1 MITKHLLDPQDAI
14 TMAKL
19 RPMLASTK
27 GSVTGPSARAPFDEL
42 MEQTPPADGVSYEK
56 AEVGGVPGWWCRP
69 TSAPADAAML
79 YFHGGAYVVGSAQ
92 VYQHFVGQVAARARV
107 SAFVPEYGLA
117 PEHPFPAAVDDAQAS
132 FEGLSNQG
140 FGKVALVGDSAGGGL
155 TLSLLSLLVA
165 QARDVSGLRPV
176 AAAVMSPWADLA
188 LSGESMETRAE
199 ADPLMTKDSLATTAR
214 LYLGT
219 HDPRDPQASPLYADL
234 AGLPPVRIH
243 VGEDEVLLDDSIR
256 YGKRLEAA
264 GGTVQVHT
272 WEGMVHVF
280 PSNLILRA
288 AQQALD
294 DVGAFLRQQ
303 LLATPDKTS
312 RGR

>member
-19 RPMLASTK
+19 RPILAYTK
-27 GSVTGPSARAPFDEL
+27 GSVTGPSARPPFDEL
-42 MEQTPPADGVSYEK
+42 MEQTPPADGVTYEK
-56 AEVGGVPGWWCRP
+56 TEVGGVPGWWCRP
-69 TSAPADAAML
+69 NGAPADAAIL
-79 YFHGGAYVVGSAQ
+79 YLHGGAYVVGSARA
-92 VYQHFVGQVAARARV
+92 YQHFVGQVAARARV
-107 SAFVPEYGLA
+107 PAFVPEYGLA
-117 PEHPFPAAVDDAQAS
+117 PEHRFPAAVNDARAS
-132 FEGLSNQG
+132 FEGLSEQG
-140 FGKVALVGDSAGGGL
+140 FRKIALVGDSAGGGL

-165 QARDVSGLRPV
+165 QAREGSGLCPA

-188 LSGESMETRAE
+188 LSSESMETRAE
-199 ADPLMTKDSLATTAR
+199 ADPLMTRDSLATTAR

-219 HDPRDPQASPLYADL
+219 HDPHDPLASPVYADL

-256 YGKRLEAA
+256 YGESLEAA
-264 GGTVQVHT
+264 GGTVEVHA
-272 WEGMVHVF
+272 WAGMVHVF

-294 DVGAFLRQQ
+294 DVGAFLRRQ
-303 LLATPDKTS
+303 LLRNA
-312 RGR
+312 

>member
-1 MITKHLLDPQDAI
+1 VITRHPIDPQDAI

-42 MEQTPPADGVSYEK
+42 MEQTPPADDVTYEK
-56 AEVGGVPGWWCRP
+56 TEVGGVAGWWCRP
-69 TSAPADAAML
+69 NSAPADAAIL
-79 YFHGGAYVVGSAQ
+79 YFHGGAYVVGSARA
-92 VYQHFVGQVAARARV
+92 YQHFVGQVAARATV

-117 PEHPFPAAVDDAQAS
+117 PEHPFPAAVNDARAC
-132 FEGLSNQG
+132 FEGLFEQG
-140 FGKVALVGDSAGGGL
+140 FRKIALVGDSAGGGL

-165 QARDVSGLRPV
+165 QAREGSCLRPA

-188 LSGESMETRAE
+188 LSSESMETRAE
-199 ADPLMTKDSLATTAR
+199 ADPLMTRDSLATTAR

-219 HDPRDPQASPLYADL
+219 HDPHDPLASPVYADL

-256 YGKRLEAA
+256 YGESLEAA
-264 GGTVQVHT
+264 GGTVEVHM
-272 WEGMVHVF
+272 WAGMVHVF

-288 AQQALD
+288 AQQPLD
-294 DVGAFLRQQ
+294 DCL
-303 LLATPDKTS
+303 
-312 RGR
+312 RGRSESPPEPR

>member
-42 MEQTPPADGVSYEK
+42 MEQTPPADGVTYEK
-56 AEVGGVPGWWCRP
+56 TTIGGVPGWWCRP
-69 TSAPADAAML
+69 NSASADAAIL
-79 YFHGGAYVVGSAQ
+79 HFHGGAYVVGSARA
-92 VYQHFVGQVAARARV
+92 YQHFVGQVAARATV

-117 PEHPFPAAVDDAQAS
+117 PEHPFPAAVNDARAC
-132 FEGLSNQG
+132 FEGLFEQG
-140 FGKVALVGDSAGGGL
+140 FRKIALVGDSAGGGL

-165 QARDVSGLRPV
+165 KARDVPGLRPT

-188 LSGESMETRAE
+188 LLGESMKTRAE
-199 ADPLMTKDSLATTAR
+199 ADPLMTRDSLATTAR

-219 HDPRDPQASPLYADL
+219 HDPRDPLASPVYADL

-243 VGEDEVLLDDSIR
+243 VGEDEVLLDDSIC
-256 YGKRLEAA
+256 YGERLEAA
-264 GGTVQVHT
+264 GGTVQVHM

-280 PSNLILRA
+280 PSTLILRA

-303 LLATPDKTS
+303 LLRNA
-312 RGR
+312 

>member
-1 MITKHLLDPQDAI
+1 MITKHLLDPQDAV

-42 MEQTPPADGVSYEK
+42 MEQTPPADGVAYER
-56 AEVGGVPGWWCRP
+56 AEVGGVRGWWCRLN
-69 TSAPADAAML
+69 SAPTDAAIL
-79 YFHGGAYVVGSAQ
+79 YFHGGAYVVGSARA
-92 VYQHFVGQVAARARV
+92 YQHFVGQVAARATV

-117 PEHPFPAAVDDAQAS
+117 PEHPFPAAVNDARAC
-132 FEGLSNQG
+132 FEGLFEQG
-140 FGKVALVGDSAGGGL
+140 FRKIALVGDSAGGGL

-165 QARDVSGLRPV
+165 QARDVSGLRPA

-188 LSGESMETRAE
+188 LSGESMETRSE
-199 ADPLMTKDSLATTAR
+199 ADPLMTRDSLATTAR

-219 HDPRDPQASPLYADL
+219 HDPHDPLASPVYADL

-256 YGKRLEAA
+256 YGESLEAA
-264 GGTVQVHT
+264 GGTVEVHT
-272 WEGMVHVF
+272 WAGMVHVF

-288 AQQALD
+288 AQQPLD
-294 DVGAFLRQQ
+294 DCL
-303 LLATPDKTS
+303 
-312 RGR
+312 RGRSESPPEPR

>member
-1 MITKHLLDPQDAI
+1 MITKHLLDPQDAV

-42 MEQTPPADGVSYEK
+42 MEQTPPADGVAYER
-56 AEVGGVPGWWCRP
+56 AEVGGVRGWWCRLN
-69 TSAPADAAML
+69 SAPTDAAIL
-79 YFHGGAYVVGSAQ
+79 YFHGGAYVVGSARA
-92 VYQHFVGQVAARARV
+92 YQHFVGQVAARATV

-117 PEHPFPAAVDDAQAS
+117 PEHPFPAAVNDARAC
-132 FEGLSNQG
+132 FEGLFEQG
-140 FGKVALVGDSAGGGL
+140 FRKIALVGDSAGGGL

-165 QARDVSGLRPV
+165 QARDVSGLRPA

-188 LSGESMETRAE
+188 LSGESMEARSE
-199 ADPLMTKDSLATTAR
+199 ADPLMTRDSLATTAR

-219 HDPRDPQASPLYADL
+219 HDPHDPLASPVYADL

-256 YGKRLEAA
+256 YGESLEAA
-264 GGTVQVHT
+264 GGTVEVHT
-272 WEGMVHVF
+272 WAGMVHVF
-280 PSNLILRA
+280 PSNLIQRS

-303 LLATPDKTS
+303 LLRSA
-312 RGR
+312 

>member
-1 MITKHLLDPQDAI
+1 VITRHPIDPQDAI

-42 MEQTPPADGVSYEK
+42 MEQTPPADDVTYEK
-56 AEVGGVPGWWCRP
+56 TEVGGVAGWWCRP
-69 TSAPADAAML
+69 NSAPADAAIL
-79 YFHGGAYVVGSAQ
+79 YFQGGAYVVGSARA
-92 VYQHFVGQVAARARV
+92 YQHFVGQVAARATV

-117 PEHPFPAAVDDAQAS
+117 PEHPFPAAVNDARAC
-132 FEGLSNQG
+132 FEGLFEQG
-140 FGKVALVGDSAGGGL
+140 FRKIALVGDSAGGGL

-165 QARDVSGLRPV
+165 QARDVSGLRPA

-188 LSGESMETRAE
+188 LSGESMETRSE
-199 ADPLMTKDSLATTAR
+199 ADPLMTRDSLATTAR

-219 HDPRDPQASPLYADL
+219 HDPHDPLASPVYADL

-256 YGKRLEAA
+256 YGESLEAA
-264 GGTVQVHT
+264 GGTVEVHT
-272 WEGMVHVF
+272 WAGMVHVF

-294 DVGAFLRQQ
+294 DVGAFLRRQ
-303 LLATPDKTS
+303 LLRNA
-312 RGR
+312 

>member
-1 MITKHLLDPQDAI
+1 
-14 TMAKL
+14 
-19 RPMLASTK
+19 
-27 GSVTGPSARAPFDEL
+27 
-42 MEQTPPADGVSYEK
+42 
-56 AEVGGVPGWWCRP
+56 VPGWWCRP
-69 TSAPADAAML
+69 NSAPADAAIL
-79 YFHGGAYVVGSAQ
+79 HFHGGAYVVGSARA
-92 VYQHFVGQVAARARV
+92 YQHFVGQVAARATL

-117 PEHPFPAAVDDAQAS
+117 PEHPFPAAVNDARAC
-132 FEGLSNQG
+132 FEGLFEQG
-140 FGKVALVGDSAGGGL
+140 FRKIALVGDSAGGGL

-165 QARDVSGLRPV
+165 QARDVSGLRPA

-199 ADPLMTKDSLATTAR
+199 TDPLMTRDSLAATAR

-219 HDPRDPQASPLYADL
+219 HDPRDPLASPLYADL

-243 VGEDEVLLDDSIR
+243 VGEDEVLLDDSIC
-256 YGKRLEAA
+256 YGERLEAA

-303 LLATPDKTS
+303 MLRNA
-312 RGR
+312 

>member
-1 MITKHLLDPQDAI
+1 MITKHLLDPQDAN
-14 TMAKL
+14 TMANL

-42 MEQTPPADGVSYEK
+42 MGQTPPANGVTYEK
-56 AEVGGVPGWWCRP
+56 TTIGGVPGWWCRP
-69 TSAPADAAML
+69 NSAPADAAIL
-79 YFHGGAYVVGSAQ
+79 HFHGGAYVVGSARA
-92 VYQHFVGQVAARARV
+92 YQHFVGQVAARATV

-117 PEHPFPAAVDDAQAS
+117 PEHPFPAAVNDASAC
-132 FEGLSNQG
+132 FEGLFEQG
-140 FGKVALVGDSAGGGL
+140 FRTIALVGDSAGGGL
-155 TLSLLSLLVA
+155 ALSLLSLLVA
-165 QARDVSGLRPV
+165 QAGDVSGLRPV

-188 LSGESMETRAE
+188 LSGESMKTRAE
-199 ADPLMTKDSLATTAR
+199 ADPLMTRDSLATTAR

-219 HDPRDPQASPLYADL
+219 HDPHDPLASPVYADL

-256 YGKRLEAA
+256 YGESLEAA
-264 GGTVQVHT
+264 GGTVEVHT
-272 WEGMVHVF
+272 WAGMVHVF

-303 LLATPDKTS
+303 LLRNA
-312 RGR
+312 